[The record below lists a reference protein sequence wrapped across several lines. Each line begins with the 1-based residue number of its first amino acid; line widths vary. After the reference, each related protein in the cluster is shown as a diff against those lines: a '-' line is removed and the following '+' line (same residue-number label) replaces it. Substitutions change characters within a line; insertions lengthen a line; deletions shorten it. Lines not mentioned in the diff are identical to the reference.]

1 MMARLSG
8 VRKENR
14 EDQRYEGNKK
24 QPELTISNL
33 YVGQRLLRPLD
44 FFVEGTRSSTTPNW
58 MRFCIWSMRSTKT

>member
-24 QPELTISNL
+24 QP
-33 YVGQRLLRPLD
+33 
-44 FFVEGTRSSTTPNW
+44 GTND
-58 MRFCIWSMRSTKT
+58 